1 MKAMEADPS
10 DQEKSAAC
18 AAAHKKYKAMVHALR
33 KLDTPSTKDVIRRAL
48 VSDDADRVEL
58 AKKVQA
64 QAARCFKLMKAMEA
78 DPSDQEKSAACAAA
92 HKKYK
97 AMAQKLATLDK
108 SAGHVMNPEAV
119 ALSALGQAKGGSLS
133 GEVAQIATGTFVLED
148 KKTVKVEGQDDE
160 TKRAVYQVS
169 AGVIDSAKVSAAQ
182 KQGVVTGVAK
192 IEDTQSDAT
201 ATQGMGASQT
211 HLSMSRARA
220 VMVNGQAVKN
230 ADFEKLS
237 TEEALQQALTQAVKQ
252 SKVKSTVVDAQG
264 DKSERLVDDPQVK
277 GAFVA
282 QAFRAKQVF
291 EAAKQSDSRAPTAEA
306 AAQKAKREA
315 ANRAKFQKMLK
326 KALLKSVQEHLVA
339 KGAHDDVEV
348 ADDWCGSCA
357 FLLDVHGDV
366 IPFVV
371 CEPIG
376 MHLIMTHQL
385 KIDLH
390 E

>member
-1 MKAMEADPS
+1 MSNTRFGVPP
-10 DQEKSAAC
+10 C
-18 AAAHKKYKAMVHALR
+18 C
-33 KLDTPSTKDVIRRAL
+33 T
-48 VSDDADRVEL
+48 
-58 AKKVQA
+58 
-64 QAARCFKLMKAMEA
+64 
-78 DPSDQEKSAACAAA
+78 
-92 HKKYK
+92 
-97 AMAQKLATLDK
+97 
-108 SAGHVMNPEAV
+108 
-119 ALSALGQAKGGSLS
+119 GQAKGGSLS

-148 KKTVKVEGQDDE
+148 KKTVKVEGLDDE

-201 ATQGMGASQT
+201 ATQLQGMGASQT

-237 TEEALQQALTQAVKQ
+237 TEEALHQALAQAVKQ

-291 EAAKQSDSRAPTAEA
+291 EAAKQSDSRAPTTEE
-306 AAQKAKREA
+306 KAKREA

-348 ADDWCGSCA
+348 ADD
-357 FLLDVHGDV
+357 
-366 IPFVV
+366 
-371 CEPIG
+371 
-376 MHLIMTHQL
+376 
-385 KIDLH
+385 
-390 E
+390 